1 MTTDFNIKY
10 SSNVPVQTSSTQ
22 NVNKSDASKNN
33 SVFDEKNT
41 NTTNS
46 EVQAKVDKILEEI
59 CAKFAKY
66 GITKEDLKKLNIVQK
81 ALNFSDEN
89 LDKVPNQER
98 MNKRVIES
106 IEAAIKDS
114 IVKGKVDFDKAN
126 KLSGDYLVALMSE
139 WSSVDEFKKW
149 NNDAKHPKHS
159 IFDRLIAAGCLPK
172 NATIENTT
180 PENFEK
186 ACKQLYYKIVTPK
199 NGKEVTADAIR
210 SQMQTFGRLF
220 INSSPEEK
228 KLFANVLKDLH
239 SDNRIKGLEILL
251 TDKDLSEVIAD
262 RSKNP
267 EYLLETLTALNPDGS
282 HMTPEEAAYFTASI
296 AKMQNESQ
304 RAEAI
309 QKFTEYIKQWNAN
322 NADALNVLDEK
333 IKAAQEKGVEPELTK
348 EEQKLL
354 LIRKNFVEGGY
365 AGNIIGTQQNERLSA
380 AFKTEQLDI
389 LNQNAYQLGESEY
402 KEVLKRIQST
412 IDEHPEIITNGS
424 LEDVIKDINKA
435 TNGNYSTVTSGSDA
449 PLKAP
454 VGTKTSTGD
463 SADASGVGYSQTTAP
478 DTSRLEALR
487 NQIAPQETN
496 DKFEIV
502 KPETKEELEKEF
514 SNNTSRLQDTFR
526 NTAAFERFI
535 ENTSL
540 SYSTIMKEA
549 GKKYS
554 SLAKPLQQKVLNFL
568 TLQKNNRITLLQTIN
583 NSELTLAASRVFEI
597 NNDDLQKLS
606 IAGCFKNMI
615 KQHNAQKEEAMA

>member
-66 GITKEDLKKLNIVQK
+66 GITKEDLKKLYIVQK

-89 LDKVPNQER
+89 LDKVPNQQR
-98 MNKRVIES
+98 MNNRVIES
-106 IEAAIKDS
+106 IKAAIKDS
-114 IVKGKVDFDKAN
+114 IVDGKVDFNKAD
-126 KLSGDYLVALMSE
+126 KLSGDYLVALISE
-139 WSSVDEFKKW
+139 WGSVDEFKKW
-149 NNDAKHPKHS
+149 NNNPKHPKHS

-172 NATIENTT
+172 NATIKNTT

-186 ACKQLYYKIVTPK
+186 ACKQLFWKIVTPK
-199 NGKEVTADAIR
+199 NGKEITADAIR

-251 TDKDLSEVIAD
+251 TDKKISEVIANVSTD
-262 RSKNP
+262 P
-267 EYLLETLTALNPDGS
+267 EYLLEALTSLNPDGK
-282 HMTPEEAAYFTASI
+282 HMTPEQAAYFTASI

-304 RAEAI
+304 RAEAVK
-309 QKFTEYIKQWNAN
+309 KFTEYVKQWNAD
-322 NADALNVLDEK
+322 NADALKVLDEK
-333 IKAAQEKGVEPELTK
+333 IKAAQEKGVEPELT
-348 EEQKLL
+348 EEERNLF
-354 LIRKNFVEGGY
+354 LIRQNFVEAGY
-365 AGNIIGTQQNERLSA
+365 AGNIIGTQQNECLSA
-380 AFKTEQLDI
+380 DFKTELLEN
-389 LNQNAYQLGESEY
+389 LNLNAYQLGESEY
-402 KEVLKRIQST
+402 KEVLKKIQST

-454 VGTKTSTGD
+454 VDTNTSTGD

-478 DTSRLEALR
+478 DTSRLETLR

-502 KPETKEELEKEF
+502 KTKTKEEPKKD
-514 SNNTSRLQDTFR
+514 SYNNIPKLQDTYG
-526 NTAAFERFI
+526 NLAAFE
-535 ENTSL
+535 ELLKKTNTSL
-540 SYSTIMKEA
+540 EDIGKEFDSFSKA
-549 GKKYS
+549 IQKIII
-554 SLAKPLQQKVLNFL
+554 AKIETTQSDIVGYLN
-568 TLQKNNRITLLQTIN
+568 
-583 NSELTLAASRVFEI
+583 RVG
-597 NNDDLQKLS
+597 NTKLS
-606 IAGCFKNMI
+606 WYVAEKFGIDSNKLVLPECVRNTI
-615 KQHNAQKEEAMA
+615 KIAQKEEAMA